1 MPATPPSTPPS
12 TPPPALSSAT
22 RATILATPALPAPS
36 PLPSATPPTSPQLA
50 QQVAHHEERNL
61 RIMGSPEQHRT
72 PTVPS
77 ASTASVTFGGRT
89 YHHLPANLAA
99 QLAAL
104 PSIPA
109 QPSRQSTSLAGPPQ
123 ILTSAQLATAHA
135 SLPSLYP
142 QPNIRQPTSVSLNCL
157 FLCVYTK

>member
-12 TPPPALSSAT
+12 TPPALSSAT
-22 RATILATPALPAPS
+22 RATILATPPPPAPL

-50 QQVAHHEERNL
+50 QQAARHEEHNL
-61 RIMGSPEQHRT
+61 HIMGSPEQRRT
-72 PTVPS
+72 PTMPS

-104 PSIPA
+104 PSIPTR
-109 QPSRQSTSLAGPPQ
+109 PSRQSTSLAEPPQ
-123 ILTSAQLATAHA
+123 ILTSAQLAATHA
-135 SLPSLYP
+135 SLSSLYP
-142 QPNIRQPTSVSLNCL
+142 QPNIRQPTFVSLNCL
-157 FLCVYTK
+157 FLCAYTK